1 MARYQITGPSVLSG
15 EVVVGGS
22 KNAVLPC
29 LAATLLTD
37 EDVHLENVPA
47 IRDVES
53 MCEIL
58 RTFGCETARTGNAVT
73 VTGARHVHPVD
84 DALTS
89 RLRASILILGP
100 LLGRFGRVEIAHPG
114 GDIIGKRPIDMHFEG
129 LRGLGATIEQT
140 NSHYVV
146 SAEKGLTGGEIFLE
160 EASVTATENVMMAA
174 VLASGRTVIRNAA
187 SELHVVDLAHFLS
200 AMGAK
205 IEGAGTNRI
214 TIDGVTSLHGA
225 THRIRPDEIE
235 AATLMI
241 AAAVT
246 GGSIVLKNTDPEN
259 MGIILTKLRHAGVS
273 FSTEQDHISVQA
285 PHRLMSTNIHTNVWP
300 AFPTD
305 LVSPFTILMT
315 QATGMSL
322 IHDWMYEGRFFYTDK
337 LVLMGANIVMADP
350 HRILVHGPSK
360 LTAKN
365 LESPDLRAGMTM
377 VIAALI
383 AEGTTTIEHVE
394 HIERGYERID
404 ERLKSLGARIE
415 RVE

>member
-1 MARYQITGPSVLSG
+1 MLSG
-15 EVVVGGS
+15 EVSVGGS

-29 LAATLLTD
+29 LAAALLTD
-37 EDVHLENVPA
+37 EEVVLENVPG

-53 MCEIL
+53 MSEIL
-58 RTFGCETARTGNAVT
+58 HTFGCAIERTDNSVT
-73 VTGARHVHPVD
+73 ISGTREVYPVD

-114 GDIIGKRPIDMHFEG
+114 GDIIGKRPIDMHFDG
-129 LRGLGATIEQT
+129 LRGLGAHIEQT

-146 SAEKGLTGGEIFLE
+146 SAEKGLVGGEIFLE

-174 VLASGRTVIRNAA
+174 VLAQGKTVIRNAA
-187 SELHVVDLAHFLS
+187 SELHVVDLADLLIS
-200 AMGAK
+200 MGAK

-214 TIDGVTSLHGA
+214 TIEGVSSLSGVK
-225 THRIRPDEIE
+225 HRIRPDEIE

-246 GGSIVLKNTDPEN
+246 GGSVVLKNTDPEN
-259 MGIILTKLRHAGVS
+259 MGIILTKLRHAGIS
-273 FSTEQDHISVQA
+273 FSTEHDRITVTA
-285 PHRLMSTNIHTNVWP
+285 PHELVATNVHTNVWP

-315 QATGMSL
+315 QAAGMSL

-337 LVLMGANIVMADP
+337 LVTMGANIVMADP
-350 HRILVHGPSK
+350 HRILVYGPSK
-360 LTAKN
+360 LSAKN

-394 HIERGYERID
+394 HIERGYEKID
-404 ERLKSLGARIE
+404 ERLRSLGAQIE